1 MGRSG
6 DGQVRRRRLE
16 DALALAAGV
25 ARANMADHLQT
36 RRDFLQHLG
45 DVFAQARQFGTVA
58 WLANTNDLG
67 FMHHGLA
74 RQVRWQRF
82 SEGRFARFSW
92 DGLFRLCEGILRPLL
107 GAAFFE
113 IFQT

>member
-1 MGRSG
+1 
-6 DGQVRRRRLE
+6 
-16 DALALAAGV
+16 
-25 ARANMADHLQT
+25 MADHLQT

-74 RQVRWQRF
+74 RQVRRQRF
-82 SEGRFARFSW
+82 SEGRFARLSW
-92 DGLFRLCEGILRPLL
+92 GGLFRLCEGILRPLL